1 MSSDFPLNLDVSRNI
16 KTVCHHLTHN
26 MSLPEQTLT
35 KEVCSDFG
43 VGQINGCLIFSKL
56 VLNQLLENSR
66 LIDNRLNEEDFP
78 LPTGPKVSCIYKQE
92 NGNNTNANGIMCAK
106 ADKVEDGSEDL
117 PLLDIPFM
125 LVSFLLSQVS

>member
-1 MSSDFPLNLDVSRNI
+1 MPSSDTQHVSARTNFN
-16 KTVCHHLTHN
+16 KGGMFFGDKHHRKCTIVN
-26 MSLPEQTLT
+26 CATNRMFNF
-35 KEVCSDFG
+35 C
-43 VGQINGCLIFSKL
+43 KL

-78 LPTGPKVSCIYKQE
+78 LPTVPKVSCIYKQE
-92 NGNNTNANGIMCAK
+92 NGNNTNANGFMCAK

>member
-1 MSSDFPLNLDVSRNI
+1 MHLSKYVIKVFYTSDFPLNLDVSRNI

-26 MSLPEQTLT
+26 MSLSEQTLT

-78 LPTGPKVSCIYKQE
+78 LPTVPKVNKSRKRKNRKWNYVFNSARLTRWRMVVKIFLFLTFPSC
-92 NGNNTNANGIMCAK
+92 
-106 ADKVEDGSEDL
+106 
-117 PLLDIPFM
+117 
-125 LVSFLLSQVS
+125 

>member
-1 MSSDFPLNLDVSRNI
+1 MAKVLYTSDFPLILDVSRNI

-78 LPTGPKVSCIYKQE
+78 LPTTVPKVGYV
-92 NGNNTNANGIMCAK
+92 NNKKWNYMC
-106 ADKVEDGSEDL
+106 VILQG
-117 PLLDIPFM
+117 
-125 LVSFLLSQVS
+125 